1 MSSLNATDT
10 TDTLIATVDLGI
22 FGPGCRV
29 GVAARDGEIV
39 DGVFV
44 EKLELGDTSDMDS
57 DDLEG
62 AAIDAGQLVLGR
74 QGLPTHEQ
82 VGRPGRILH
91 SPRHPD
97 NHPRDGASW
106 LPAPVD
112 WDYHLPVACDDRW
125 AREVHHHRPQASD
138 DGVRRRRD
146 RSVDHAPSPKPWMS
160 SAPWSR
166 RWRRG
171 TEAGLDRA

>member
-29 GVAARDGEIV
+29 GVPARDGEIV

-62 AAIDAGQLVLGR
+62 AAIDAGQLVLAAKGYR
-74 QGLPTHEQ
+74 LTSRWEDQGGYFTARVTPTTT
-82 VGRPGRILH
+82 
-91 SPRHPD
+91 
-97 NHPRDGASW
+97 
-106 LPAPVD
+106 
-112 WDYHLPVACDDRW
+112 
-125 AREVHHHRPQASD
+125 
-138 DGVRRRRD
+138 
-146 RSVDHAPSPKPWMS
+146 
-160 SAPWSR
+160 
-166 RWRRG
+166 RG
-171 TEAGLDRA
+171 TERPGCQPRSTGITTSR